1 MVAERASAQRLSL
14 QEFLALPETKPAS
27 EYLYGQVMVKP
38 MPQFH
43 HSVLQSE
50 ICAQINQRA
59 RPAKL
64 AYAFPELRCNFGDV
78 SIVPDIVVLRWS
90 NIPFQPDGA
99 IADTVTGVPDWL
111 IEILSPAQSPL
122 QVMNKIGVA
131 MTSGAQV
138 GWLVLPERQAVL
150 TYTGD
155 DIPELKRGDE
165 ALPVLDVLADWRIT
179 AQAIFELLVL

>member
-1 MVAERASAQRLSL
+1 
-14 QEFLALPETKPAS
+14 
-27 EYLYGQVMVKP
+27 
-38 MPQFH
+38 
-43 HSVLQSE
+43 
-50 ICAQINQRA
+50 
-59 RPAKL
+59 
-64 AYAFPELRCNFGDV
+64 
-78 SIVPDIVVLRWS
+78 
-90 NIPFQPDGA
+90 
-99 IADTVTGVPDWL
+99 
-111 IEILSPAQSPL
+111 
-122 QVMNKIGVA
+122 VA